1 MSNEND
7 YVISTH
13 YVKFRTHI
21 VKNAFLKKFRDTS
34 DTSLGIGLLK
44 KQEGFIKCDIFNV
57 IYPAP
62 HPAQGDNLELEIS
75 TKWQSIKHYEDF
87 QEVYKQL
94 DDKYTM
100 WTVHSLA
107 RGKHNFHYPL
117 CLCNVD
123 REYESNGVTYN
134 FKAHDLL
141 GVNQYLLQHHSP
153 KTTEEELTDILRNYI
168 LSSDPEQL
176 KLKCYNNY
184 LEIDGNGNSKNLND
198 IETTLKSP
206 NLTIHSTEV
215 ISTPKIT
222 YSSDN
227 ACIVYVYR
235 RKYNLLGSPKDY
247 YYVATTQFKYEEI
260 NNYSSWRAL
269 LTQISHHQTS
279 PPVIA

>member
-13 YVKFRTHI
+13 YVRFRSHI
-21 VKNAFLKKFRDTS
+21 IKNAFLTKFRDTS
-34 DTSLGIGLLK
+34 AGSFGLSLLK
-44 KQEGFIKCDIFNV
+44 QQEGFVKCDIFNV
-57 IYPAP
+57 IYHDP

-75 TKWQSIKHYEDF
+75 TKWESYKHYVNF
-87 QEVYKQL
+87 QEVYKKL
-94 DDKYTM
+94 DDKYTL
-100 WTVHSLA
+100 WNIHSLA
-107 RGKHNFHYPL
+107 KGKHNFHYPL

-134 FKAHDLL
+134 FKPRDLI
-141 GVNQYLLQHHSP
+141 GVKQYLLQHHSP
-153 KTTEEELTDILRNYI
+153 KTTNEEITDILRNYI

-184 LEIDGNGNSKNLND
+184 LEIDGNGNSKNLNE

-215 ISTPKIT
+215 ISTPKINICHDHAT
-222 YSSDN
+222 
-227 ACIVYVYR
+227 IVYVYR

-260 NNYSSWRAL
+260 NSYSTWRAL